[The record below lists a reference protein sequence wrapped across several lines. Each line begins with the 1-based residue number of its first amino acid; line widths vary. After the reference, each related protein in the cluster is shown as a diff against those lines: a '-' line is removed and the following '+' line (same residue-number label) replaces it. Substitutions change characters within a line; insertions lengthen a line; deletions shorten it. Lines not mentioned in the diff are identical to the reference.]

1 MPLEKT
7 ILYRGLLRELRL
19 SVRNLFH
26 VNELL
31 SKFKLDMQ
39 TSTPRKIN
47 NDIKT
52 HFRSLVKLC
61 RHDKA
66 KRDLENAILF
76 LKSQREH
83 KVLIKLLPCEYVSDF
98 SILILY

>member
-1 MPLEKT
+1 MPLEQT

-19 SVRNLFH
+19 SI
-26 VNELL
+26 
-31 SKFKLDMQ
+31 
-39 TSTPRKIN
+39 STPRKVN
-47 NDIKT
+47 KDIKT
-52 HFRSLVKLC
+52 HFRSLVELC

-83 KVLIKLLPCEYVSDF
+83 KRLLERYHPWFDLTAEERIEATARRVGLNMP
-98 SILILY
+98 ITHKP